1 LQIFIEVDMGVPSE
15 ELMKLME
22 TQQKK
27 PKVEVEVKTDG
38 EESEDEGEGEEE
50 GMSGAETPPMSAPM
64 STPEP
69 AMGSKEGAMVDISL
83 AVDLIKRSLPGIGA
97 NSKEGKMV
105 VAAMKALMSV
115 VGKRKDSSEE
125 LKQSEI
131 LQMLQSL
138 PQAGGQSP
146 EGKAMATAP
155 AVPGMM

>member
-1 LQIFIEVDMGVPSE
+1 MGVPSE

-22 TQQKK
+22 KQQKK

-38 EESEDEGEGEEE
+38 EESEEEGEEE
-50 GMSGAETPPMSAPM
+50 GMSGADTPPMSSPM

-69 AMGSKEGAMVDISL
+69 AMGSKEGAMVNISL
-83 AVDLIKRSLPGIGA
+83 AVDLMKRSLPGIGA
-97 NSKEGKMV
+97 DSAEGRKV
-105 VAAMKALMSV
+105 LAAMKSLMSV
-115 VGKRKDSSEE
+115 VGERKDSAEE

-146 EGKAMATAP
+146 EGKAMAAAP

>member
-1 LQIFIEVDMGVPSE
+1 MGVPSD

-22 TQQKK
+22 KQQKK

-38 EESEDEGEGEEE
+38 EEEMDDEEE
-50 GMSGAETPPMSAPM
+50 GMSGADTPPMSSPM

-69 AMGSKEGAMVDISL
+69 AMGSKEGAMVNISL
-83 AVDLIKRSLPGIGA
+83 AVDLMKRSLPGIGA
-97 NSKEGKMV
+97 DSQEGRKV
-105 VAAMKALMSV
+105 LAAMKSLMSV
-115 VGKRKDSSEE
+115 VGERKDSTEE

-146 EGKAMATAP
+146 EGKAMAAAP

>member
-1 LQIFIEVDMGVPSE
+1 MGVPSD

-22 TQQKK
+22 KQQKK

-38 EESEDEGEGEEE
+38 EEAEEEVEEE
-50 GMSGAETPPMSAPM
+50 GMSGADTPPMSSPM

-69 AMGSKEGAMVDISL
+69 AMGSKEGAMVNISL
-83 AVDLIKRSLPGIGA
+83 AVDLMKRSLPAVGA
-97 NSKEGKMV
+97 DSAEGRKV
-105 VAAMKALMSV
+105 LAAMKSLMSV
-115 VGKRKDSSEE
+115 VGERKDSTEE

-146 EGKAMATAP
+146 EGKAMAAAP

>member
-1 LQIFIEVDMGVPSE
+1 MGVPSE

-22 TQQKK
+22 KQQKK

-38 EESEDEGEGEEE
+38 EEAEEEGEEEE
-50 GMSGAETPPMSAPM
+50 GMSGADTPPMSSPM

-69 AMGSKEGAMVDISL
+69 AMGSKEGAMVNLSL

-97 NSKEGKMV
+97 DSEQGRKAL
-105 VAAMKALMSV
+105 AAMKALMSV
-115 VGKRKDSSEE
+115 VGKRKDSAEE

-146 EGKAMATAP
+146 EGKAMAAAP

>member
-1 LQIFIEVDMGVPSE
+1 MGVPSE

-22 TQQKK
+22 KQQKK

-38 EESEDEGEGEEE
+38 EESEEEGEEEE
-50 GMSGAETPPMSAPM
+50 GMSGADTPPMSSPM

-69 AMGSKEGAMVDISL
+69 AMGSKEGAMVNLSL

-97 NSKEGKMV
+97 NSNEGKKAL
-105 VAAMKALMSV
+105 AAMKALMSV
-115 VGKRKDSSEE
+115 VGKRKDSAEE

-146 EGKAMATAP
+146 EGKAMAAAP

>member
-1 LQIFIEVDMGVPSE
+1 MGVPSD

-22 TQQKK
+22 KQQKK

-38 EESEDEGEGEEE
+38 EEAAEEGEEEE
-50 GMSGAETPPMSAPM
+50 GMSGADTPPMSSPM

-69 AMGSKEGAMVDISL
+69 AMGSKEGAMVNISL
-83 AVDLIKRSLPGIGA
+83 AVDLMKRSLPGIGA
-97 NSKEGKMV
+97 DSQEGRKV
-105 VAAMKALMSV
+105 LAAMKSLMSV
-115 VGKRKDSSEE
+115 VGERKDSTEE

-146 EGKAMATAP
+146 EGKAMAAAP

>member
-1 LQIFIEVDMGVPSE
+1 MGVPSD

-22 TQQKK
+22 KQQKK

-38 EESEDEGEGEEE
+38 EESEEEGEEE
-50 GMSGAETPPMSAPM
+50 GMSGADTPPMSSPM

-69 AMGSKEGAMVDISL
+69 AMGSKEGAMVNISL
-83 AVDLIKRSLPGIGA
+83 AVDLMKRSLPGIGA
-97 NSKEGKMV
+97 DSAEGRKV
-105 VAAMKALMSV
+105 LAAMKSLMSV
-115 VGKRKDSSEE
+115 VGERKDSTEE

-146 EGKAMATAP
+146 EGKAMAAAP

>member
-1 LQIFIEVDMGVPSE
+1 MGVPSE

-22 TQQKK
+22 KQQSK
-27 PKVEVEVKTDG
+27 PKVEVEVTADG
-38 EESEDEGEGEEE
+38 EESEGEDEGEEE
-50 GMSGAETPPMSAPM
+50 GMSGSETPPMSSPM

-69 AMGSKEGAMVDISL
+69 AMGSKEGAMVNISL

-97 NSKEGKMV
+97 NSNEGKKAL
-105 VAAMKALMSV
+105 AAMKALMSV
-115 VGKRKDSSEE
+115 VGKRKDSAEE

-146 EGKAMATAP
+146 EGKAMAAAP

>member
-1 LQIFIEVDMGVPSE
+1 MGVPSDQ
-15 ELMKLME
+15 LMKLME
-22 TQQKK
+22 SQQKKK

-38 EESEDEGEGEEE
+38 EEEADDEAE
-50 GMSGAETPPMSAPM
+50 GMSGADTPPMSAPM

-69 AMGSKEGAMVDISL
+69 AMGSKEGAMVNISL

-97 NSKEGKMV
+97 DSEEGR
-105 VAAMKALMSV
+105 KALSAIKTLMSV
-115 VGKRKDSSEE
+115 VGERKDSAEE

-146 EGKAMATAP
+146 EGKAMAAAP

>member
-1 LQIFIEVDMGVPSE
+1 MGVPSDQ
-15 ELMKLME
+15 LMKLMKS
-22 TQQKK
+22 QQKGK
-27 PKVEVEVKTDG
+27 SDVDSEAETEVA
-38 EESEDEGEGEEE
+38 EENDAEME
-50 GMSGAETPPMSAPM
+50 GMSGSETAPMSAPM

-69 AMGSKEGAMVDISL
+69 AMGSKEGAMVNISL

-97 NSKEGKMV
+97 DSEEGR
-105 VAAMKALMSV
+105 KALSAIKTLMSV
-115 VGKRKDSSEE
+115 VGERKDSAEE

-146 EGKAMATAP
+146 EGKAMAAAP

>member
-1 LQIFIEVDMGVPSE
+1 MGVPSE

-22 TQQKK
+22 KQQKK

-38 EESEDEGEGEEE
+38 EESEEEGEEEE
-50 GMSGAETPPMSAPM
+50 GMSGSETPPMSSPM

-69 AMGSKEGAMVDISL
+69 AMGSKEGAMVNISL
-83 AVDLIKRSLPGIGA
+83 AVDLMKRSLPGIGA
-97 NSKEGKMV
+97 DSEEGRKV
-105 VAAMKALMSV
+105 LAAMKSLMSV
-115 VGKRKDSSEE
+115 VGERKDSTEE

-146 EGKAMATAP
+146 EGKAMAAAP

>member
-1 LQIFIEVDMGVPSE
+1 MGVPSE

-22 TQQKK
+22 KQQKK

-38 EESEDEGEGEEE
+38 EEAEEEGEEEE
-50 GMSGAETPPMSAPM
+50 GMSGADTPPMSSPM

-69 AMGSKEGAMVDISL
+69 AMGSKEGAMVNISL
-83 AVDLIKRSLPGIGA
+83 AVDLMKRSLPGIGA
-97 NSKEGKMV
+97 DSAEGRKV
-105 VAAMKALMSV
+105 LAAMKSLMSV
-115 VGKRKDSSEE
+115 VGERKDSTEE

-146 EGKAMATAP
+146 EGKAMAAAP

>member
-1 LQIFIEVDMGVPSE
+1 LQIFIEVDMGVPSDQ
-15 ELMKLME
+15 LMKLME
-22 TQQKK
+22 SQQKKK

-38 EESEDEGEGEEE
+38 EEEADDEAE
-50 GMSGAETPPMSAPM
+50 GMSGADTPPMSSPM

-69 AMGSKEGAMVDISL
+69 AMGSKEGAMVNISL

-97 NSKEGKMV
+97 DSQEGR
-105 VAAMKALMSV
+105 KALSAIKTLMSV
-115 VGKRKDSSEE
+115 VGERKDSAEE

-146 EGKAMATAP
+146 EGKAMAAAP
-155 AVPGMM
+155 AIPGMM

>member
-1 LQIFIEVDMGVPSE
+1 MGVPSD

-22 TQQKK
+22 KQQKK

-38 EESEDEGEGEEE
+38 EEAEEEVEEE
-50 GMSGAETPPMSAPM
+50 GMSGADTPTMSSPM

-69 AMGSKEGAMVDISL
+69 AMGSKEGAMVNISL
-83 AVDLIKRSLPGIGA
+83 AVDLMKRSLPGIGA
-97 NSKEGKMV
+97 DSAEGRKV
-105 VAAMKALMSV
+105 LAAMKSLMSV
-115 VGKRKDSSEE
+115 VGERKDSTEE

-146 EGKAMATAP
+146 EGKAMAAAP

>member
-1 LQIFIEVDMGVPSE
+1 MGVPSE

-22 TQQKK
+22 KQQKK

-38 EESEDEGEGEEE
+38 EESEEEGEEEE
-50 GMSGAETPPMSAPM
+50 GMSGSETPPMSSPM

-69 AMGSKEGAMVDISL
+69 AMGSKEGAMVNLSL

-97 NSKEGKMV
+97 DSEQGRKAL
-105 VAAMKALMSV
+105 AAMKALMSV
-115 VGKRKDSSEE
+115 VGKRKDSAEE

-146 EGKAMATAP
+146 EGKAMAAAP

>member
-1 LQIFIEVDMGVPSE
+1 MGVPSDQ
-15 ELMKLME
+15 LMKLME
-22 TQQKK
+22 SQQKKK

-38 EESEDEGEGEEE
+38 EEEADDEAE
-50 GMSGAETPPMSAPM
+50 GMSGADTPPMSAPM

-69 AMGSKEGAMVDISL
+69 AMGSKEGAMVNISL

-97 NSKEGKMV
+97 DSEEGR
-105 VAAMKALMSV
+105 KALSAIKTLMSV
-115 VGKRKDSSEE
+115 VGERKDSAEE

-146 EGKAMATAP
+146 EGKAMAAAP
-155 AVPGMM
+155 AIPGMM

>member
-1 LQIFIEVDMGVPSE
+1 MGVPSE

-22 TQQKK
+22 KQQKK

-38 EESEDEGEGEEE
+38 EESEEEGEEEE
-50 GMSGAETPPMSAPM
+50 GMSGAETPPMSSPM

-69 AMGSKEGAMVDISL
+69 AMGSKEGAMVNLSL

-97 NSKEGKMV
+97 DSEQGRKAL
-105 VAAMKALMSV
+105 AAMKALMSV
-115 VGKRKDSSEE
+115 VGKRKDSAEE

-146 EGKAMATAP
+146 EGKAMAAAP

>member
-1 LQIFIEVDMGVPSE
+1 MGVPSE

-22 TQQKK
+22 KQQKK

-38 EESEDEGEGEEE
+38 EESDGEGEEEE
-50 GMSGAETPPMSAPM
+50 GMSGADTPPMSSPM

-69 AMGSKEGAMVDISL
+69 AMGSKEGAMVNLSL

-97 NSKEGKMV
+97 DSEQGRKAL
-105 VAAMKALMSV
+105 AAMKALISV
-115 VGKRKDSSEE
+115 VGKRKDSAEE

-146 EGKAMATAP
+146 EGKAMAAAP

>member
-1 LQIFIEVDMGVPSE
+1 MGGPSE

-22 TQQKK
+22 KQQKK

-38 EESEDEGEGEEE
+38 EESEEEGEEEE
-50 GMSGAETPPMSAPM
+50 GMSGSETPPMSSPM

-69 AMGSKEGAMVDISL
+69 AMGSKEGAMVNISL
-83 AVDLIKRSLPGIGA
+83 AVDLMKRSLPGIGA
-97 NSKEGKMV
+97 DSEEGRKV
-105 VAAMKALMSV
+105 LAAMKSLMSV
-115 VGKRKDSSEE
+115 VGERKDSTEE

-146 EGKAMATAP
+146 EGKAMAAAP

>member
-1 LQIFIEVDMGVPSE
+1 MQQQQPMDKI
-15 ELMKLME
+15 K
-22 TQQKK
+22 QQKK

-38 EESEDEGEGEEE
+38 EEAEEEVEEE
-50 GMSGAETPPMSAPM
+50 GMSGADTPPMSSPM

-69 AMGSKEGAMVDISL
+69 AMGSKEGAMVNISL
-83 AVDLIKRSLPGIGA
+83 AVDLMKRSLPGIGA
-97 NSKEGKMV
+97 DSAEGRKV
-105 VAAMKALMSV
+105 LAAMKSLMSV
-115 VGKRKDSSEE
+115 VGERKDSTEE

-146 EGKAMATAP
+146 EGKAMAAAP

>member
-1 LQIFIEVDMGVPSE
+1 MGVPSE

-22 TQQKK
+22 KQQKK
-27 PKVEVEVKTDG
+27 PKVEVEVKTNG
-38 EESEDEGEGEEE
+38 EESEEEGEEE
-50 GMSGAETPPMSAPM
+50 GMSGAETPPMSSPM

-69 AMGSKEGAMVDISL
+69 AMGSKEGAMVNISL
-83 AVDLIKRSLPGIGA
+83 AVDLMKRSLPGIGA
-97 NSKEGKMV
+97 DSAEGRKV
-105 VAAMKALMSV
+105 LAAMKSLMSV
-115 VGKRKDSSEE
+115 VGERKDSTEE

-146 EGKAMATAP
+146 EGKAMAAAP

>member
-1 LQIFIEVDMGVPSE
+1 MGVPSE

-22 TQQKK
+22 KQQSK

-38 EESEDEGEGEEE
+38 EESEVEGEEEE
-50 GMSGAETPPMSAPM
+50 GMSGADTPPMSSPM

-69 AMGSKEGAMVDISL
+69 AMGSKEGAMVNLSL

-97 NSKEGKMV
+97 DSEQGRKAL
-105 VAAMKALMSV
+105 AAMKALMSV
-115 VGKRKDSSEE
+115 VGKRKDSAEE

-146 EGKAMATAP
+146 EGKAMAAAP

>member
-1 LQIFIEVDMGVPSE
+1 MGVPSDQ
-15 ELMKLME
+15 LMKLME
-22 TQQKK
+22 SQQKKK

-38 EESEDEGEGEEE
+38 EEEADDEME
-50 GMSGAETPPMSAPM
+50 GMSGADTPPMSAPM

-69 AMGSKEGAMVDISL
+69 AMGSKEGAMVNISL

-97 NSKEGKMV
+97 DSEEGR
-105 VAAMKALMSV
+105 KALSAIKTLMSV
-115 VGKRKDSSEE
+115 VGERKDSAEE

-146 EGKAMATAP
+146 EGKAMAAAP

>member
-1 LQIFIEVDMGVPSE
+1 MGVPSD

-22 TQQKK
+22 KQQKK

-50 GMSGAETPPMSAPM
+50 GMSGADTPPMSSPM

-69 AMGSKEGAMVDISL
+69 AMGSKEGAMVNLSL

-97 NSKEGKMV
+97 DSEQGRKAL
-105 VAAMKALMSV
+105 AAMKALMSV
-115 VGKRKDSSEE
+115 VGKRKDSAEE

-146 EGKAMATAP
+146 EGKAMAAAP

>member
-1 LQIFIEVDMGVPSE
+1 MGVPSDQ
-15 ELMKLME
+15 LMKLME
-22 TQQKK
+22 SQQKKK
-27 PKVEVEVKTDG
+27 PKVKVEVKTDG
-38 EESEDEGEGEEE
+38 EEEADDEAE
-50 GMSGAETPPMSAPM
+50 GMSGADTPPMSSPM

-69 AMGSKEGAMVDISL
+69 AMGSKEGAMVNISL

-97 NSKEGKMV
+97 DSEEGR
-105 VAAMKALMSV
+105 KALSAIKTLMSV
-115 VGKRKDSSEE
+115 VGERKDSAEE

-146 EGKAMATAP
+146 EGKAMAAAP

>member
-1 LQIFIEVDMGVPSE
+1 MGVPSE

-22 TQQKK
+22 KQQKK

-38 EESEDEGEGEEE
+38 EEAEDEGEGEEE
-50 GMSGAETPPMSAPM
+50 GMSGAETPPMSSPM

-69 AMGSKEGAMVDISL
+69 AMGSKEGAMVNLSL

-97 NSKEGKMV
+97 DSEQGRKAL
-105 VAAMKALMSV
+105 AAMKALMSV
-115 VGKRKDSSEE
+115 VGKRKDSAEE

-146 EGKAMATAP
+146 EGKAMAAAP

>member
-1 LQIFIEVDMGVPSE
+1 MGVPSD

-22 TQQKK
+22 KQQKK

-38 EESEDEGEGEEE
+38 EEAEEEVEEE
-50 GMSGAETPPMSAPM
+50 GMRGADTPPMSSPM

-69 AMGSKEGAMVDISL
+69 AMGSKEGAMVNISL
-83 AVDLIKRSLPGIGA
+83 AVDLMKRSLPGIGA
-97 NSKEGKMV
+97 DSAEGRKV
-105 VAAMKALMSV
+105 LAAMKSLMSV
-115 VGKRKDSSEE
+115 VGERKDSTEE

-146 EGKAMATAP
+146 EGKAMAAAP

>member
-1 LQIFIEVDMGVPSE
+1 MGVPSE

-22 TQQKK
+22 KQQSK
-27 PKVEVEVKTDG
+27 PKVEVEVTADG
-38 EESEDEGEGEEE
+38 EESEGEDEGEEE
-50 GMSGAETPPMSAPM
+50 GMSGSETMPMSSPM

-69 AMGSKEGAMVDISL
+69 AMGSKEGAMVNISL

-97 NSKEGKMV
+97 NSNEGKKAL
-105 VAAMKALMSV
+105 AAMKALMSV
-115 VGKRKDSSEE
+115 VGKRKDSAEE

-146 EGKAMATAP
+146 EGKAMAAAP